1 MINYRNLIDG
11 GLQRLLRTFQNCE
24 RAEEISRVIDFLA
37 SSYKMVTLESSYF
50 LAYSALDL
58 VSAIHD
64 PTALYLLSSAK
75 WKKLEKALRE
85 NLNTIAKEQHL
96 IDILE
101 ALKAKLPELRRA
113 SGDKRIIEACEAL
126 RVNTSDLWPN
136 EGFEPGLK
144 IATGMRNDL
153 FHSALAANHQELV
166 RHLVRVRTLVERMLL
181 RILDWPDD
189 QIWVWYD
196 QNLRFV
202 NQRM

>member
-1 MINYRNLIDG
+1 MVDCKGFSARFKTANEQKRFQELLIF
-11 GLQRLLRTFQNCE
+11 LQART
-24 RAEEISRVIDFLA
+24 RWLP
-37 SSYKMVTLESSYF
+37 LESSYF

-144 IATGMRNDL
+144 IATGMRSDL

-181 RILDWPDD
+181 RVLDWPDD
-189 QIWVWYD
+189 QIRVWYD
-196 QNLRFV
+196 QDLRFV